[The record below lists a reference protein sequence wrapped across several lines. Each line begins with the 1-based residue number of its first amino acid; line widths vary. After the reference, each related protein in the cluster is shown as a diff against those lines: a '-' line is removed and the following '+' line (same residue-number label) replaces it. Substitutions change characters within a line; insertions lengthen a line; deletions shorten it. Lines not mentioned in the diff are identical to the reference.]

1 VRSDQI
7 GYRTRGAKI
16 QAAFVK
22 DGTEIRIVANREGLR
37 YISQVCD
44 ELLNEDYD
52 PHKPPH
58 SHIEPALNTAEAGSV
73 PIEILL
79 NPNI

>member
-1 VRSDQI
+1 M
-7 GYRTRGAKI
+7 GYKTDGAKI
-16 QAAFVK
+16 QAAFIKGGV
-22 DGTEIRIVANREGLR
+22 EIRIVANREGLR

-58 SHIEPALNTAEAGSV
+58 FHIEPALNTAEAGSV

-79 NPNI
+79 DPNI

>member
-1 VRSDQI
+1 M
-7 GYRTRGAKI
+7 GYKNRGAKI
-16 QAAFVK
+16 QAAFIK
-22 DGTEIRIVANREGLR
+22 NGSELRIVANREGLR
-37 YISQVCD
+37 YLAEVCD

-52 PHKPPH
+52 PRKPPH

>member
-1 VRSDQI
+1 M
-7 GYRTRGAKI
+7 GYQTRAAKI
-16 QAAFVK
+16 QAVLIK
-22 DGTEIRIVANREGLR
+22 GGSEIRIVANREGLR
-37 YISQVCD
+37 YLSEVCD
-44 ELLNEDYD
+44 ELLNEAYN

-79 NPNI
+79 NPKI